1 MVLSILAKIYHQLKN
16 SKRLS
21 QILVLLSFLITFM
34 LARLAASLNLFVIVD
49 TARGPLHI
57 HHLVPGIFLLL
68 ISGYLG
74 LSFHNRFKLRNLMA
88 LLFGTGAA
96 LTVDEFSLWLYLE
109 DVYWER
115 EGRRSIDAIIITALV
130 FSITL
135 IVTQARDHSWKHKVK
150 NYIKK
155 KLA

>member
-1 MVLSILAKIYHQLKN
+1 
-16 SKRLS
+16 
-21 QILVLLSFLITFM
+21 
-34 LARLAASLNLFVIVD
+34 
-49 TARGPLHI
+49 
-57 HHLVPGIFLLL
+57 
-68 ISGYLG
+68 
-74 LSFHNRFKLRNLMA
+74 MA

-135 IVTQARDHSWKHKVK
+135 IVTQARDHSWKHKVR